1 MGFLNGKCKKPAQ
14 DDPRVNQWERCDG
27 MVTSWILH
35 SLSKDI
41 ADSLQYVNNAAE
53 LWQEL
58 KDRYDQTNGAKLYQL
73 QKEISDLVQG
83 SMDVTTYYT
92 KMKRLWEELG
102 TLDIS
107 NQCNCVCVC
116 GAKTTIHKAEQDR
129 RLIQFLM
136 GLNEVY
142 TVVRGSILIMN
153 PLPTIAQG
161 FSILIQ
167 EEKHREVKPRSHLTM
182 EGTSLNAHG
191 GNQFRT
197 NYNTQYNSNTGNRYS
212 QQSGNFQQKGSSSG
226 LRLFCDYCK
235 KPGHIKDKC
244 YRLHGF
250 LPNFKFTKGK
260 NTATAAAVHG
270 ESGESFTGHHEDTN
284 SQGGGSNTLQHLTK
298 DQQSKLMHLLESFQ
312 EGSTCEA
319 LNNINITSGAANFA
333 GILACST
340 YSEIMADLS
349 SKCCHSPADLW
360 ILDSGASNHMSYNKN
375 LLTNIRTLP
384 YHFLVT
390 LPNGYKAHSMKR
402 PMEIGRA

>member
-1 MGFLNGKCKKPAQ
+1 MGFVNGKCKKPAQ
-14 DDPRVNQWERCDG
+14 DDPRVNQWERCDD
-27 MVTSWILH
+27 MVTLWILH

-58 KDRYDQTNGAKLYQL
+58 EDRYDQTNGAKLYQL
-73 QKEISDLVQG
+73 QKDISDLVQG

-102 TLDIS
+102 ILDIS
-107 NQCNCVCVC
+107 NQCNCV
-116 GAKTTIHKAEQDR
+116 
-129 RLIQFLM
+129 
-136 GLNEVY
+136 Y
-142 TVVRGSILIMN
+142 TVVRGSIIMMN

-167 EEKHREVKPRSHLTM
+167 EEKQREVKPRSHLTM

-235 KPGHIKDKC
+235 KPRHIKDKC

-250 LPNFKFTKGK
+250 PPNFKFIKGK
-260 NTATAAAVHG
+260 NATTAAAVHG
-270 ESGESFTGHHEDTN
+270 ESGESFTGLHEDTN
-284 SQGGGSNTLQHLTK
+284 RQGGGSNTLQHLTK

-312 EGSTCEA
+312 GGSTCEQHQHYQ
-319 LNNINITSGAANFA
+319 LRSI
-333 GILACST
+333 
-340 YSEIMADLS
+340 
-349 SKCCHSPADLW
+349 
-360 ILDSGASNHMSYNKN
+360 N

-384 YHFLVT
+384 YPFLVT
-390 LPNGYKAHSMKR
+390 LPNGYKAPSIKR
-402 PMEIGRA
+402 PMKIGRARNGLYFLCTKLGHVPFVKMKGISSIPAHFSSKQPFLCDICPMARQTKLPFPQKSIYPSSTKPFDLIHIDI

>member
-1 MGFLNGKCKKPAQ
+1 MVADMRSRMSLFIDGLSEGKAAMLICDMDIARSGIISVAFDGVGYRLWRRGMLRALSVKNKMGFVNGKCKKPAQ
-14 DDPRVNQWERCDG
+14 DDPRVNQWERCDD

-58 KDRYDQTNGAKLYQL
+58 EDRYDQTNGAKLYQL
-73 QKEISDLVQG
+73 QKEINDLVQG

-116 GAKTTIHKAEQDR
+116 GAKTTIHKAEKDR

-142 TVVRGSILIMN
+142 TVVRGNILMMN
-153 PLPTIAQG
+153 LLPTIAQG

-167 EEKHREVKPRSHLTM
+167 EEKQREVKRRSHLTM

-191 GNQFRT
+191 ESQFRT
-197 NYNTQYNSNTGNRYS
+197 NYNTQYNNTWNRYS

-235 KPGHIKDKC
+235 RPGHIKDKC
-244 YRLHGF
+244 YR
-250 LPNFKFTKGK
+250 
-260 NTATAAAVHG
+260 
-270 ESGESFTGHHEDTN
+270 
-284 SQGGGSNTLQHLTK
+284 
-298 DQQSKLMHLLESFQ
+298 
-312 EGSTCEA
+312 
-319 LNNINITSGAANFA
+319 
-333 GILACST
+333 
-340 YSEIMADLS
+340 
-349 SKCCHSPADLW
+349 
-360 ILDSGASNHMSYNKN
+360 
-375 LLTNIRTLP
+375 
-384 YHFLVT
+384 
-390 LPNGYKAHSMKR
+390 
-402 PMEIGRA
+402 